1 MTEEDGPWI
10 KRTRFLTQALVLS
23 GALNICLVATFLYS
37 VLKDKHEILSVS
49 QKEVNH
55 NAITPVRTNEEL
67 LQAYSFL
74 PFSEL
79 LLRLDNLEP
88 IEEGLSK
95 RDIALACL
103 VAFHHFP
110 LEKSLGG
117 WTPQKRQISMR
128 NMEGQEAI
136 SVNVFPG
143 LSDFQFQAIAQF
155 AKTEKWPLSSQGLFY
170 ELKRQEGN
178 HDLSLLETFYLT
190 PEFHLVS
197 TLFFKTGLPLTKAEI
212 ITLLTSGEWSLLSD
226 WMNQQNILSDISVE
240 ARRAFLLSYLDRNS
254 PIAAELLFKS
264 ENEFCLKKLSD
275 PQMLFL
281 LSVLKAKEISCE
293 SFVRELIASPRT
305 DAVRDFAG
313 SLYPTFIAKQ
323 PEPTP
328 VQEEPKVIQTALPVE
343 KKKIIHTVE
352 AGENLWKIARKYH
365 VTADAIMHHNH
376 LETDK
381 VKPGRKLE
389 IPESKK

>member
-1 MTEEDGPWI
+1 
-10 KRTRFLTQALVLS
+10 
-23 GALNICLVATFLYS
+23 
-37 VLKDKHEILSVS
+37 
-49 QKEVNH
+49 
-55 NAITPVRTNEEL
+55 
-67 LQAYSFL
+67 
-74 PFSEL
+74 
-79 LLRLDNLEP
+79 
-88 IEEGLSK
+88 
-95 RDIALACL
+95 
-103 VAFHHFP
+103 
-110 LEKSLGG
+110 
-117 WTPQKRQISMR
+117 
-128 NMEGQEAI
+128 
-136 SVNVFPG
+136 
-143 LSDFQFQAIAQF
+143 
-155 AKTEKWPLSSQGLFY
+155 
-170 ELKRQEGN
+170 
-178 HDLSLLETFYLT
+178 
-190 PEFHLVS
+190 
-197 TLFFKTGLPLTKAEI
+197 
-212 ITLLTSGEWSLLSD
+212 
-226 WMNQQNILSDISVE
+226 
-240 ARRAFLLSYLDRNS
+240 
-254 PIAAELLFKS
+254 
-264 ENEFCLKKLSD
+264 
-275 PQMLFL
+275 MLFL